1 MIARIRELHD
11 HDLRSTAYRYN
22 PRRGSST
29 DASTFKS
36 VSEENDTTFGCM
48 CSGRKS
54 LDKMHADLHK
64 ASKVLNDKKLVKIPS
79 LEDEISCLKKEN
91 AML

>member
-11 HDLRSTAYRYN
+11 NELRSTAYRYN
-22 PRRGSST
+22 PRRGSSA

-36 VSEENDTTFGCM
+36 VSEENDTTFGRM

-64 ASKVLNDKKLVKIPS
+64 ASKVLNDKKLVKIAS
-79 LEDEISCLKKEN
+79 LEDEISHLKKEN

>member
-1 MIARIRELHD
+1 MIARIRELPD
-11 HDLRSTAYRYN
+11 HDLRSTAYRYH

-29 DASTFKS
+29 ETSTFKS
-36 VSEENDTTFGCM
+36 MFEENDTTFGRM
-48 CSGRKS
+48 CFVIKS
-54 LDKMHADLHK
+54 LDKMHADLQK
-64 ASKVLNDKKLVKIPS
+64 GSKVLNDKKLVKIPS